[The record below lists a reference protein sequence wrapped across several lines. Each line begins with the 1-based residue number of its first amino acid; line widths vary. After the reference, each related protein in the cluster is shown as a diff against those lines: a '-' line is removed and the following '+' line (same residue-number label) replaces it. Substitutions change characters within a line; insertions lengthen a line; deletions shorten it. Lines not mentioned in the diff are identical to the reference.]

1 MRSTPSRGKRCVA
14 KDTTRRTV
22 PGLVACHPSIVVQ
35 AAVVAVP
42 PIGAPGSESLA
53 AEPRT
58 STIAVTVTIVGRP
71 PAESDTDEAVVEVIV
86 VMDEVVV
93 IVAMPIT
100 VPVVAVPYGPTVPA
114 TTTHSTNIGK
124 MGTTH
129 SANVTSIKM
138 TDIASADV
146 ANSTDVADTT
156 STNVEAAHAAS
167 EASTASSVGTIESD
181 WDKKQAARKGSCCSD
196 TGFHD

>member
-1 MRSTPSRGKRCVA
+1 M
-14 KDTTRRTV
+14 
-22 PGLVACHPSIVVQ
+22 
-35 AAVVAVP
+35 
-42 PIGAPGSESLA
+42 
-53 AEPRT
+53 
-58 STIAVTVTIVGRP
+58 
-71 PAESDTDEAVVEVIV
+71 EVIV
-86 VMDEVVV
+86 VMDEVIV
-93 IVAMPIT
+93 IMAMPIT

-129 SANVTSIKM
+129 SANVASIKM

-167 EASTASSVGTIESD
+167 AEASTASSVGTIESD
-181 WDKKQAARKGSCCSD
+181 WDKKQAAREGSCCSD

>member
-1 MRSTPSRGKRCVA
+1 MNR
-14 KDTTRRTV
+14 
-22 PGLVACHPSIVVQ
+22 LVI
-35 AAVVAVP
+35 
-42 PIGAPGSESLA
+42 
-53 AEPRT
+53 EPRT
-58 STIAVTVTIVGRP
+58 PTVAVAISIVAWPPSTD
-71 PAESDTDEAVVEVIV
+71 SDGYEAIPEVIV
-86 VMDEVVV
+86 VMDEVIV
-93 IVAMPIT
+93 IMAMPIT

-146 ANSTDVADTT
+146 ADSTDVADTT

-167 EASTASSVGTIESD
+167 TASSVGTIESD
-181 WDKKQAARKGSCCSD
+181 WDKEQAARKGSCCSD
-196 TGFHD
+196 TGFHDFISLRRLSADFGTKLTRETGRNSGSQYAQNVA

>member
-1 MRSTPSRGKRCVA
+1 M
-14 KDTTRRTV
+14 
-22 PGLVACHPSIVVQ
+22 
-35 AAVVAVP
+35 
-42 PIGAPGSESLA
+42 
-53 AEPRT
+53 
-58 STIAVTVTIVGRP
+58 
-71 PAESDTDEAVVEVIV
+71 EVIV
-86 VMDEVVV
+86 VMDEVIV
-93 IVAMPIT
+93 IMAMPIT

-146 ANSTDVADTT
+146 ANSTDVADAT

-167 EASTASSVGTIESD
+167 AEASTASSVGTVESD
-181 WDKKQAARKGSCCSD
+181 WDKEQAARKGSCCSD
-196 TGFHD
+196 TGFHDYISLGR